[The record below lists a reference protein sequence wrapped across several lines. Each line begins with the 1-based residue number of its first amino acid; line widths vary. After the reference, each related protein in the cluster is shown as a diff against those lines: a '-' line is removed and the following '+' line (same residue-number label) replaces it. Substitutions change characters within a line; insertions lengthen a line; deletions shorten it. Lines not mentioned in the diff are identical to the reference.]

1 MTQPQPLIRSLL
13 RRWWIA
19 PSKQNEST
27 TTAESL
33 TAYRGG
39 LIAIMSSQLATM
51 ASQISESEKRKA
63 SRDVISAP
71 PALDCHR
78 KEACHLRQAPSP
90 GRTYPLLQ
98 STRFTPVL
106 CVPLATRTFYRAGR
120 PLPDSWNIAGAFCPG
135 PLKKVALSTRANP
148 GASLTQQARS
158 RCCACRKSISD
169 IVMM

>member
-1 MTQPQPLIRSLL
+1 VTQPRPLIRSLL

-71 PALDCHR
+71 PALDATERRPAIRDRPQVQGELTHCCRLHDSHPCCVSHWPHGHSIELEGLCLTHGISLVR
-78 KEACHLRQAPSP
+78 FVP
-90 GRTYPLLQ
+90 GR
-98 STRFTPVL
+98 
-106 CVPLATRTFYRAGR
+106 
-120 PLPDSWNIAGAFCPG
+120 
-135 PLKKVALSTRANP
+135 
-148 GASLTQQARS
+148 
-158 RCCACRKSISD
+158 
-169 IVMM
+169 